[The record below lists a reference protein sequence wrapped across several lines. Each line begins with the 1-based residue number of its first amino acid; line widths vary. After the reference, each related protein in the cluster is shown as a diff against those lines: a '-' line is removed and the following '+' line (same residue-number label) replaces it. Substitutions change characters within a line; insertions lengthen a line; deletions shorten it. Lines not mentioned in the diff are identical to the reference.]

1 MKIML
6 AFVEMLVFIPTI
18 RGLTKESS
26 KFAQSHH
33 FARRL
38 PQGFAII
45 SVEVMQRWFTSC
57 KDDFLHHPIFRRT
70 LWRLTHHIV
79 FMLCRASKDLHRRLK
94 ARNPVAGTTTIK
106 IVNVFGIDA
115 LSILGETVSGTA
127 TRIAT
132 GWPDVATRLFQT
144 ARRLI
149 RAPRGGLG
157 GFTTTVRGVERQTY
171 RVFIEI
177 RTPVAHNPFR

>member
-1 MKIML
+1 MSDRKN
-6 AFVEMLVFIPTI
+6 PTTSHPVLSDENYASVRGDTCFHIAI
-18 RGLTKESS
+18 RGLTKESG
-26 KFAQSHH
+26 KFARSHH
-33 FARRL
+33 FGRRL

-45 SVEVMQRWFTSC
+45 SVEVMRRQFISS

-79 FMLCRASKDLHRRLK
+79 FMLYRASKDLHRRL
-94 ARNPVAGTTTIK
+94 
-106 IVNVFGIDA
+106 
-115 LSILGETVSGTA
+115 TVSGTA
-127 TRIAT
+127 TRVAT

-144 ARRLI
+144 ARRLLH
-149 RAPRGGLG
+149 APRGGLG

-177 RTPVAHNPFR
+177 RAPVAHNPFR